1 LGKGKILKYERENT
15 RPRGEKY
22 FEELGKTLRKNPN
35 ALCTFVVV
43 S

>member
-1 LGKGKILKYERENT
+1 MMAFRVKKTRALGV
-15 RPRGEKY
+15 KY
-22 FEELGKTLRKNPN
+22 FEELGKTLRGNPN

>member
-1 LGKGKILKYERENT
+1 MMAFRVKKNCAL
-15 RPRGEKY
+15 GEKY
-22 FEELGKTLRKNPN
+22 FEELGKTLRRNPN